1 MRKRKSVGK
10 PKQKFKVVSDVY
22 DQNYPFTD
30 KPKFRR
36 TRDYG
41 TVGGLSLESVIE
53 SYTHKKQNIIGLK
66 QMLADKDPRCSVEKD
81 TGILVYRSMK
91 LPSSIRSYSQ
101 DKETGEYK
109 WRNNFLVRYQGINH
123 DFSYLTEDE
132 RKNAYD
138 RTRLI
143 VANTSNPI
151 VNGNIAI
158 AWTKRLDIP
167 FTVEEYKNN
176 APPTMQEITIYK
188 VSKVENKVMKT
199 NYIRSNSLL
208 AKRIHKRFEKYSSN
222 LNCGMPRYYINR
234 RDMVE
239 KFGSSMMEETCDCSC
254 IGKCWSG
261 GWNLIWI
268 DVNYHDK
275 RWGDDKKEFWKHLD
289 NTIAHE
295 MVHLK
300 FSRKSHPLHVDHEGS
315 KRSRAFE
322 RRISQVKRGHKY
334 V

>member
-10 PKQKFKVVSDVY
+10 PKQKFIAYAKVYKLVDGKYVPEHDSDTLLRQTY
-22 DQNYPFTD
+22 HSE
-30 KPKFRR
+30 
-36 TRDYG
+36 G
-41 TVGGLSLESVIE
+41 
-53 SYTHKKQNIIGLK
+53 IGLNEFKSSCKGINLASAMEKLVLKKRNLRMLKKMDKGDNLIKISSSHWSIDMSYLSDAEKKEHYDNIKLEITRTSDTIINGLDAIAHKVSFNDKGEQILTVYNVK
-66 QMLADKDPRCSVEKD
+66 QM
-81 TGILVYRSMK
+81 
-91 LPSSIRSYSQ
+91 
-101 DKETGEYK
+101 
-109 WRNNFLVRYQGINH
+109 
-123 DFSYLTEDE
+123 
-132 RKNAYD
+132 
-138 RTRLI
+138 
-143 VANTSNPI
+143 
-151 VNGNIAI
+151 
-158 AWTKRLDIP
+158 
-167 FTVEEYKNN
+167 
-176 APPTMQEITIYK
+176 
-188 VSKVENKVMKT
+188 ENKVMKT

-222 LNCGMPRYYINR
+222 LNCKMPRYYINR

-239 KFGSSMMEETCDCSC
+239 KFGSSMMEETSDCTC

-322 RRISQVKRGHKY
+322 RRIRQVKRGHKY

>member
-10 PKQKFKVVSDVY
+10 PKEKFTAYAKVYKLVDGKYVPEHDSDTLLRQTY
-22 DQNYPFTD
+22 HSE
-30 KPKFRR
+30 
-36 TRDYG
+36 G
-41 TVGGLSLESVIE
+41 
-53 SYTHKKQNIIGLK
+53 IGLNEFKSSCKGINLASAMEKLVLKKRNLRMLKKMDKGDNLIKISSSHWSIDMSYLSDAEKKEHYDNIKLEITRTSDTIINGLDAIAHKVSFNDKGEQILTVYNVK
-66 QMLADKDPRCSVEKD
+66 QM
-81 TGILVYRSMK
+81 
-91 LPSSIRSYSQ
+91 
-101 DKETGEYK
+101 
-109 WRNNFLVRYQGINH
+109 
-123 DFSYLTEDE
+123 
-132 RKNAYD
+132 
-138 RTRLI
+138 
-143 VANTSNPI
+143 
-151 VNGNIAI
+151 
-158 AWTKRLDIP
+158 
-167 FTVEEYKNN
+167 
-176 APPTMQEITIYK
+176 
-188 VSKVENKVMKT
+188 ENKVMKT

-322 RRISQVKRGHKY
+322 RRIRQVKRGHKY

>member
-1 MRKRKSVGK
+1 MRKRKSVGN
-10 PKQKFKVVSDVY
+10 PKEKFTAYAKVYKLVDGKYVPENDSI
-22 DQNYPFTD
+22 TLL
-30 KPKFRR
+30 RR
-36 TRDYG
+36 THTSSEESFNEFKSSCKGINLASAMEKLVLKKRNLRMLKKMDKGDNLIKISSSHWSIDMSYLSDAEKKEHYDNIKLEITRTSDTIING
-41 TVGGLSLESVIE
+41 LDAIAHKVSFNDKGEQILTVYNV
-53 SYTHKKQNIIGLK
+53 K
-66 QMLADKDPRCSVEKD
+66 QM
-81 TGILVYRSMK
+81 
-91 LPSSIRSYSQ
+91 
-101 DKETGEYK
+101 
-109 WRNNFLVRYQGINH
+109 
-123 DFSYLTEDE
+123 
-132 RKNAYD
+132 
-138 RTRLI
+138 
-143 VANTSNPI
+143 
-151 VNGNIAI
+151 
-158 AWTKRLDIP
+158 
-167 FTVEEYKNN
+167 
-176 APPTMQEITIYK
+176 
-188 VSKVENKVMKT
+188 ENKVMKT

-222 LNCGMPRYYINR
+222 LNCKMPRYYINR

-239 KFGSSMMEETCDCSC
+239 KFGSSMMEETSDCTC

-275 RWGDDKKEFWKHLD
+275 RWGDDKKEVWKHLD

-322 RRISQVKRGHKY
+322 RRIRQVKRGHKY